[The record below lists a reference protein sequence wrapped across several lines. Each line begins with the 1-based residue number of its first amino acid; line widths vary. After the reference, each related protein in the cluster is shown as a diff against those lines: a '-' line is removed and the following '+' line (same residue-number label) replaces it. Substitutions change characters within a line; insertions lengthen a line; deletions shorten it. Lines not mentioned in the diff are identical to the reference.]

1 MMAGLSIFYTY
12 EPVCFS
18 PPSSAHLSL
27 YLATLILFHRLGSR
41 PWQRIMQL
49 HSVRVVLGREEGRKR
64 GWVSSLQSVG
74 GWTEERDITDTI
86 VGRKGAW
93 RGREG
98 RDPDHTQLEE

>member
-27 YLATLILFHRLGSR
+27 SLATLILFHRLGSR

-64 GWVSSLQSVG
+64 GWVSSLQSVRG
-74 GWTEERDITDTI
+74 LDRRKRYHRHNSGQEASLE
-86 VGRKGAW
+86 RKG
-93 RGREG
+93 RE
-98 RDPDHTQLEE
+98 RS